1 MECGQIPQTISQW
14 LASALVKDG
23 QGNVYLNLDLIQG
36 DCSQVEPYIDC
47 NNNHVES
54 ESHLGNVFGT
64 DSCGNTFIRVLIP
77 VTALILKL
85 VLISFG
91 GFSELLLLMLMAH
104 RFPIHLLL
112 R

>member
-77 VTALILKL
+77 DPFAIAVGFHAQFNSRGSETASTK
-85 VLISFG
+85 
-91 GFSELLLLMLMAH
+91 
-104 RFPIHLLL
+104 
-112 R
+112 